1 MSNKPKILIVADTF
15 YPQVDGVIRF
25 MEEFISRSKND
36 FELTLLV
43 PGFDHKK
50 EIKGIKTIFLEASRM
65 FKLSTYPSIKLS
77 FKNLRAIKRAV
88 KQTDIVFAQDSALA
102 GYLSIKYARRYHKKA
117 LFYTHQF
124 TWKQF
129 EKVVSPLAGKLFTN
143 LVKNISVK
151 ALNRCDLVLLP
162 YSEAKE
168 EFRKAGVNADM
179 KIARLGIDI
188 NKFLPSQDKQASKK
202 MLQLPNKLIIGY
214 VGRISKEKNTLVLLN
229 AFNRLNHQKFFLL
242 MVGDGQPEIV
252 EKFQKN
258 KNCKVTG
265 FVDNVQGYL
274 QAMDIFVMPS
284 LVETTSLATLEAMSC
299 GLPVIVT
306 KVGFMKE
313 YVIKDHNGLFFP
325 RTSPALLA
333 MKIEK
338 LARNPALR
346 EKLSYNARKTIAYS
360 FSWERSINKV
370 KKILLK
376 VYYQQ

>member
-1 MSNKPKILIVADTF
+1 MNKLKLLIVADTY
-15 YPQVDGVIRF
+15 YPKVDGVIRF

-43 PGFDHKK
+43 PEFGHKK
-50 EIKGIKTIFLEASRM
+50 EIKGVKTVFLETSPR

-77 FKNLRAIKRAV
+77 FKNLRTIKRAV
-88 KQTDIVFAQDSALA
+88 KEADIVFAQDSALA
-102 GYLSIKYARRYHKKA
+102 GYFSIKYARRYHKKA

-129 EKVVSPLAGKLFTN
+129 EKVVSPLVGRLFTN
-143 LVKNISVK
+143 LVKNLSIR

-168 EFRKAGVNADM
+168 EFRNAGVNTNM
-179 KIARLGIDI
+179 KITRLGIDI
-188 NKFLPSQDKQASKK
+188 NKFLPSRDKPASKK
-202 MLQLPNKLIIGY
+202 KLKLPNKTIVGY

-229 AFNRLNHQKFFLL
+229 AFNRLNPERFFLL

-252 EKFQKN
+252 EKFKQN
-258 KNCKVTG
+258 RNCLLTG
-265 FVDNVQGYL
+265 FVNNVEDYL
-274 QAMDIFVMPS
+274 PAMDIFVMPS
-284 LVETTSLATLEAMSC
+284 LTETTSLATLEAMSC

-313 YVIKDHNGLFFP
+313 YIIKDYNGLFFP

-333 MKIEK
+333 LKIEK
-338 LARNPALR
+338 LAKNPKLR
-346 EKLSYNARKTIAYS
+346 EKLSQNARKTIAYS
-360 FSWERSINKV
+360 FSWERSINKI
-370 KKILLK
+370 KRILFN
-376 VYYQQ
+376 VGCSA